1 MSIKF
6 DPGTAK
12 KRADEYDNHA
22 QQLHI
27 QSEILSFNARI
38 LRAQILLET
47 TDFTS
52 IDRDLY
58 NKFINTG
65 NYLERSLRAVRGHYT
80 PTDEEN
86 KVIEDYADVISEMK
100 HVERNWC
107 YGDCGLRTIKRFSSN
122 HIEEAQD
129 IVDAFGTFPHRYVH
143 YPRVIELPDNYGCAG
158 DPLDEARYIELVG
171 DDNGASEVTPQSVIR
186 IYIWPDPYDD
196 EDWDEDEADLNV
208 DVYEGTIKDYLYL

>member
-65 NYLERSLRAVRGHYT
+65 NYLERSLNAVRGHYT

-100 HVERNWC
+100 HV
-107 YGDCGLRTIKRFSSN
+107 KR
-122 HIEEAQD
+122 H
-129 IVDAFGTFPHRYVH
+129 
-143 YPRVIELPDNYGCAG
+143 
-158 DPLDEARYIELVG
+158 
-171 DDNGASEVTPQSVIR
+171 
-186 IYIWPDPYDD
+186 
-196 EDWDEDEADLNV
+196 
-208 DVYEGTIKDYLYL
+208 

>member
-65 NYLERSLRAVRGHYT
+65 NLPGKKPEGRARALH
-80 PTDEEN
+80 
-86 KVIEDYADVISEMK
+86 A
-100 HVERNWC
+100 
-107 YGDCGLRTIKRFSSN
+107 
-122 HIEEAQD
+122 
-129 IVDAFGTFPHRYVH
+129 HR
-143 YPRVIELPDNYGCAG
+143 
-158 DPLDEARYIELVG
+158 
-171 DDNGASEVTPQSVIR
+171 
-186 IYIWPDPYDD
+186 
-196 EDWDEDEADLNV
+196 
-208 DVYEGTIKDYLYL
+208 